1 MAAKQQIN
9 PNLFIYAGL
18 ALGGYYLIT
27 RILKN
32 LGFSKSDEQIAAE
45 KLADEGRQKFIDE
58 VQKKPNPKQA
68 FKGKP
73 SRPDGQYAIWANQIY
88 EYLKYSAL
96 DDKKKQAFDLLYI
109 YVHNDADIAKLIKY
123 FGKRQE
129 YNFGFPVGNTKDLS
143 QFVSTNLSNKQIEV
157 LNNRYANNKMV
168 FRF

>member
-1 MAAKQQIN
+1 MAQKQQIN
-9 PNLFIYAGL
+9 PNLLIYAGL
-18 ALGGYYLIT
+18 GLGAYFLIT
-27 RILKN
+27 KLLKG

-45 KLADEGRQKFIDE
+45 KLAAEGTRKFIDE

-73 SRPDGQYAIWANQIY
+73 SRPEGQYAIWANQIY

-96 DDKKKQAFDLLYI
+96 DDKKKQAFELLYI

-129 YNFGFPVGNTKDLS
+129 YNFGIPIGQTKDLS
-143 QFVSTNLSNKQIEV
+143 QFVTTNLSSNQIKT
-157 LNNRYANNKMV
+157 LNDRYAKSKMI